1 MWADHGGID
10 FHGRASWDAWTELK
24 VRARAARG
32 RMACRMASPC
42 DSLTRTP
49 VAQGMDA
56 DQATAKFCRV
66 YAEAH
71 TSERF
76 ATNFHGTASK

>member
-1 MWADHGGID
+1 
-10 FHGRASWDAWTELK
+10 
-24 VRARAARG
+24 
-32 RMACRMASPC
+32 MASPC